1 MRVWRTRLASKWG
14 WAEATVGLILNQT
27 TCMEQLAVAL
37 QGRDVHVC
45 ARATISPVT
54 VRIHYSLESLTSLP
68 LYIPLFLTSPSFYPI
83 CRQFVSFSDSLFCT
97 VCVCHSM
104 QTISF
109 RISAF
114 KILPERLKIPP
125 PLFDFMFI
133 YCIGHH
139 WSPQLCVCGKQS
151 WTCIFWFADRQ
162 PQPTHRAA
170 WMTAACARRSVILRS
185 WQRIGRTDTNWWYY
199 LFLSLCVLCFSFFSF
214 CDSL

>member
-125 PLFDFMFI
+125 PLWFHVHI
-133 YCIGHH
+133 LYRP
-139 WSPQLCVCGKQS
+139 SLVTTALCLWKAILVLYLLVC
-151 WTCIFWFADRQ
+151 W
-162 PQPTHRAA
+162 PPTPAHTPSCLDDSR
-170 WMTAACARRSVILRS
+170 
-185 WQRIGRTDTNWWYY
+185 
-199 LFLSLCVLCFSFFSF
+199 LC
-214 CDSL
+214 